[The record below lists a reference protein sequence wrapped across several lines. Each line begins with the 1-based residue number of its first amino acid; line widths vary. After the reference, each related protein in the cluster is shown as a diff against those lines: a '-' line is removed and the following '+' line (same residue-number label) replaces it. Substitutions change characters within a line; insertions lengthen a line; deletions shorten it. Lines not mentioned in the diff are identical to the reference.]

1 MPMPASAAVRQSAG
15 HAAPI
20 ARPEAELRD
29 QGFCVVRGAL
39 PAGQIGDLAAEL
51 RPRFEATPHCEGLF
65 SGQRTKRF
73 HGLLKRCEGAVA
85 LVTHPLILQ
94 IAEHMLLPFCDV
106 IQLNLTQAI
115 EIHPGE
121 ARQVPHRDQD
131 MWQGEK
137 GTTEYLINVMWPL
150 SPFTPDNGGTLLWP
164 GSHLR
169 QEDKSLPLG
178 EAVSPE
184 LAAGDALIFLG
195 STLHGAGSNL
205 TCRPRQ
211 GIIVSYCLGWL
222 KPYENMWLTYPP
234 DVARRFPRELA
245 DLVGYRLN
253 RPNLGNYDG
262 NCPSI
267 LLDGSPGDHL
277 PTRDCFLPAQHDA
290 LERHALHQRACDS
303 YDEISSAKQPAP
315 DHRRAA
321 LNS

>member
-1 MPMPASAAVRQSAG
+1 MRMLASASVRRSIAP
-15 HAAPI
+15 AA
-20 ARPEAELRD
+20 AAADPEAELRE
-29 QGFCVVRGAL
+29 QGFCVIRTAL
-39 PAGQIGDLAAEL
+39 PAEQIDDLGSEL
-51 RPRFEATPHCEGLF
+51 RPRFESTPFCEGLF

-73 HGLLKRCEGAVA
+73 HGLLKRCEGAAA
-85 LVTHPLILQ
+85 LVMHPLVLQ
-94 IAEHMLLPFCDV
+94 IAERLLSPFCDV

-131 MWQGEK
+131 MWQGVK
-137 GTTEYLINVMWPL
+137 GGTEYLINVMWPL
-150 SPFTPDNGGTLLWP
+150 SAFTPDNGGTLLWP

-169 QEDKSLPLG
+169 QEDKMMPLE

-184 LAAGDALIFLG
+184 LEAGDALIFLG
-195 STLHGAGSNL
+195 STLHGAGANL
-205 TCRPRQ
+205 TSRPRR

-245 DLVGYRLN
+245 ELVGYRLN

-267 LLDGSPGDHL
+267 LLDGAPRDHL

-290 LERHALHQRACDS
+290 LQLHALNQRTC
-303 YDEISSAKQPAP
+303 ELVQ
-315 DHRRAA
+315 
-321 LNS
+321 